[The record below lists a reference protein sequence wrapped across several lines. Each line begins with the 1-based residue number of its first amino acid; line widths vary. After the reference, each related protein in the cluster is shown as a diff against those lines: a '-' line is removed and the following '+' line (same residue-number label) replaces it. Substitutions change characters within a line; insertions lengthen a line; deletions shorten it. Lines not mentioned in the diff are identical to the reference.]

1 MLKMWNDSLNLNKR
15 TKRRPI
21 GSPAITLILFGIGQ
35 PAHPKLLVVVKN
47 KNIQTRVRTGLF
59 FSNHSNNVR
68 QCASIQNASAS
79 IRSSS
84 SRTRR
89 QLELLPSKSYQISY
103 INTRSTHNL
112 VYPKK
117 RFQTFR
123 TPKVALINTVIG
135 LTRLV

>member
-1 MLKMWNDSLNLNKR
+1 MNGDDVKTDVSKMMMQKGCLKIDDLKKTDDSKRMFQKKKRKFQTMLKMWNDSLNLNKR

-68 QCASIQNASAS
+68 QCASI
-79 IRSSS
+79 
-84 SRTRR
+84 
-89 QLELLPSKSYQISY
+89 
-103 INTRSTHNL
+103 
-112 VYPKK
+112 
-117 RFQTFR
+117 
-123 TPKVALINTVIG
+123 
-135 LTRLV
+135 